1 VGGIESK
8 RIMRDHRV
16 AGPALVVL
24 LAVTGGCF
32 TTSPIAPSSPLRP
45 ITDPPL
51 ADVPVP
57 VGFRLQERSCEDWSS
72 GAIRYVRHRYLGK
85 ADKNAVR
92 KFYREQMPLLR
103 WSAVSEGQVAG
114 RHTLRFKRPKESCT
128 ITVSD
133 ADVHSARTGVIAVEV
148 MIAPDR
154 DGTHR

>member
-1 VGGIESK
+1 
-8 RIMRDHRV
+8 MRNHRV
-16 AGPALVVL
+16 AGPALAVL
-24 LAVTGGCF
+24 LAVVGGC
-32 TTSPIAPSSPLRP
+32 SAAGPIAPSGPLRP
-45 ITDPPL
+45 MPDPPL

-85 ADKNAVR
+85 ADKYAVR

-103 WSAVSEGQVAG
+103 WSAVSEGQVSG

-133 ADVHSARTGVIAVEV
+133 ADRDSARTGVIAIEV

-154 DGTHR
+154 DSTGR